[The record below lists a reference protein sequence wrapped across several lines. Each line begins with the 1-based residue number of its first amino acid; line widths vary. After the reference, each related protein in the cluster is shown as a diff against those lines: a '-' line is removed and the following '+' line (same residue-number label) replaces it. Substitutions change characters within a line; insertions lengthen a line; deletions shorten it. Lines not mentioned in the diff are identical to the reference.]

1 LLLLLDIQKLVL
13 EMDSLEHVYNQV
25 LSKYRFKF
33 WVLRPK
39 IVNQVKLKMFI
50 NVFLYQIVNIN
61 AA

>member
-1 LLLLLDIQKLVL
+1 
-13 EMDSLEHVYNQV
+13 M
-25 LSKYRFKF
+25 YRFKF

-50 NVFLYQIVNIN
+50 NVFLYQIVNIY